1 MVGGC
6 WGCEC
11 ARCACK
17 VSVQGKRARWEEL
30 HMGVGGCCAALIGC
44 SLAQTQGG
52 MVMVGGLGG
61 ECARQV
67 CKTSV
72 QGGKSFI
79 WGWGAAVWLLLA
91 AALLPMG
98 GGTNS
103 IGKGDLEGGWG
114 CECAR

>member
-1 MVGGC
+1 
-6 WGCEC
+6 
-11 ARCACK
+11 
-17 VSVQGKRARWEEL
+17 
-30 HMGVGGCCAALIGC
+30 MGVGGCCAALIGC

-103 IGKGDLEGGWG
+103 VGRGGLGWG
-114 CECAR
+114 LGGVSV